1 MASPRV
7 LLSLRFKQRLV
18 IGLLLAMVLWL
29 PVHRWLVV
37 RWEVNPWK
45 LAGWAMYVK
54 PQPRVQVEFLDA
66 AGDRLAPLALDQ
78 SAEPYRSAVGEFL
91 AKRKHAGNLVRPDAL
106 ADVVFTFEPRVRQ
119 LAIVVTHTVLDPETA
134 TLVPKRFGYRYQR
147 PSRNQA

>member
-1 MASPRV
+1 MAASRV
-7 LLSLRFKQRLV
+7 FLSFSAKQRLV
-18 IGLLLAMVLWL
+18 VALLLAMVLWL

-45 LAGWAMYVK
+45 LAGWAMYVR
-54 PQPRVQVEFLDA
+54 PQPRVQVELFDA

-91 AKRKHAGNLVRPDAL
+91 LDRKHAGNLVRPDAL
-106 ADVVFTFEPRVRQ
+106 AEVVFAFEPWVER

-134 TLVPKRFGYRYQR
+134 TLVPKRFGYRYVR
-147 PSRNQA
+147 PGG